1 MEVTAVVLHGGALAH
16 YDVEVGGDGICTAHL
31 SKYNGRPDQTPPQNV
46 TLHREGRHWVGN
58 INNKDLSEDLGYAIE
73 LKAKPLL
80 DSRKRGSE
88 HPAGSSG
95 LWPMR

>member
-31 SKYNGRPDQTPPQNV
+31 SKYNGRPEHTPPEQV
-46 TLHREGRHWVGN
+46 TLRREGRHWIGN
-58 INNKDLSEDLGYAIE
+58 VKNIDLAEDLGYAIE

-80 DSRKRGSE
+80 DARKRGGE

-95 LWPMR
+95 VWQAR